1 MNRDKTR
8 ISGLTLFRD
17 LINTFSFALI
27 LIIFELYVSEIL
39 QFENETKAHTIWAY
53 GFVFALCY
61 ADLFAKKYI
70 NNFILFKLVYLV
82 FIGGVFLPMQNGEKI
97 ICMVFVAAVY
107 YIANGFWKSE
117 THSRTKASIVIP
129 AETFVIIVPV
139 YLHVHY
145 FLSEYV
151 DKTMLICA
159 VLFIFLNFFNIFM
172 DKFIELILSVPSG
185 GSIAVGR
192 IMGMNIKLLS
202 LVFTVALILI
212 MTACSLVTDDSSL
225 RIALK
230 KTGKALGNMAVGCVS
245 LCKEG
250 EYVPDDKE
258 VTTTEQE
265 ETVDLTK
272 DTVEQLEAND
282 IVNAITD
289 AIMITV
295 IIGFI
300 IFGVYLLI
308 MYFKQYMT
316 KDYSSEEIIA
326 RKDKDVVTKLSRAKK
341 TRDFS
346 PFKSK
351 NNNEKARHLFRK
363 KVMSYKGTFIDVV
376 PSDTPT
382 DISEKI
388 YRKSGEDIGTMKE
401 LYEKARYSDKMLT
414 NEEVKQMSGKV
425 K

>member
-17 LINTFSFALI
+17 LTNTFSFALI

-172 DKFIELILSVPSG
+172 DKFIERILSVPSG

-192 IMGMNIKLLS
+192 IMGMNIKQLS

-212 MTACSLVTDDSSL
+212 MTACSRVTDDSSL
-225 RIALK
+225 RIAL
-230 KTGKALGNMAVGCVS
+230 
-245 LCKEG
+245 
-250 EYVPDDKE
+250 
-258 VTTTEQE
+258 
-265 ETVDLTK
+265 
-272 DTVEQLEAND
+272 
-282 IVNAITD
+282 
-289 AIMITV
+289 
-295 IIGFI
+295 
-300 IFGVYLLI
+300 
-308 MYFKQYMT
+308 
-316 KDYSSEEIIA
+316 
-326 RKDKDVVTKLSRAKK
+326 
-341 TRDFS
+341 
-346 PFKSK
+346 
-351 NNNEKARHLFRK
+351 
-363 KVMSYKGTFIDVV
+363 
-376 PSDTPT
+376 
-382 DISEKI
+382 
-388 YRKSGEDIGTMKE
+388 
-401 LYEKARYSDKMLT
+401 
-414 NEEVKQMSGKV
+414 
-425 K
+425 